1 MSGSRLG
8 QLSLRADAFY
18 CLLVGLVI
26 ASTAPL
32 TATAVRLP
40 ALVVGGIG
48 GAVVLWAG
56 VVWRLSVRPLAGSL
70 RLALVANVL
79 AACVLAAVSVAA
91 ASTLVLLTLV
101 AVATDVAGFAGSQI
115 VALKRL
121 ARELS

>member
-8 QLSLRADAFY
+8 QFSLRADALY
-18 CLLVGLVI
+18 CLLVGLLI
-26 ASTAPL
+26 AATAPL

-48 GAVVLWAG
+48 AAVVLWAG
-56 VVWRLSVRPLAGSL
+56 VVWRLSLRPSAGNL
-70 RLALVANVL
+70 RLVIVANVL

-91 ASTLVLLTLV
+91 ASVLVLLTLV
-101 AVATDVAGFAGSQI
+101 AVAIDVAGFAGSQI
-115 VALKRL
+115 VALRRL